1 MTVMIDMD
9 DTIVNSTARWVDYA
23 NARYGTSV
31 RYDDLREWNVAL
43 AFPMLTKEQ
52 IYALL
57 YEEDFWRSITPL
69 PGAAETLAALK
80 EAGHRVL
87 IVTNSHYV
95 CLQVKMEEVLFR
107 YFPFLTWDD
116 VILTADKRLVR
127 GDVLIDD
134 GVQNLVGG
142 GYEKILFTQPHNR
155 AFDAAA
161 AGMTRVDDWRGVAAY
176 FHLAVSF

>member
-1 MTVMIDMD
+1 MTILVDMD

-23 NARYGTSV
+23 NHRYGTAV
-31 RYDDLREWNVAL
+31 RYDDLQDWNVAL

-57 YEEDFWRSITPL
+57 YEEAFWRSITPL
-69 PGAAETLAALK
+69 PGAAKTMSALK

-95 CLQVKMEEVLFR
+95 CLKVKMEEVLFR

-116 VILTADKRLVR
+116 VILTSQKQLIR

-142 GYEKILFTQPHNR
+142 DYEKLLFTQPHNR
-155 AFDAAA
+155 SFDAVS
-161 AGMTRVDDWRGVAAY
+161 AGMTRVADWREIAAY
-176 FHLAVSF
+176 FHLQEP